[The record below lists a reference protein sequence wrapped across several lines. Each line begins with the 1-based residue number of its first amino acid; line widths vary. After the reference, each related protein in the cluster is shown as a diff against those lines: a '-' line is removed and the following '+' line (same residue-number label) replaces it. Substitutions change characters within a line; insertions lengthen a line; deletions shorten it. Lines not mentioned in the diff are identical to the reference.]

1 VARRDS
7 SPLYSPR
14 AAIGV
19 YGPKRALQRK
29 LAREMREGNKLWSS
43 IGAALWVGG
52 IIRRSVSRRE
62 DVAAVERLKPGQELH
77 ITTIAVPSRRQ
88 RRKAAR
94 QAADR
99 G

>member
-1 VARRDS
+1 
-7 SPLYSPR
+7 
-14 AAIGV
+14 
-19 YGPKRALQRK
+19 
-29 LAREMREGNKLWSS
+29 MREGSRLWSS

-62 DVAAVERLKPGQELH
+62 DVAAVERLKPGQEIH

-94 QAADR
+94 KAADS